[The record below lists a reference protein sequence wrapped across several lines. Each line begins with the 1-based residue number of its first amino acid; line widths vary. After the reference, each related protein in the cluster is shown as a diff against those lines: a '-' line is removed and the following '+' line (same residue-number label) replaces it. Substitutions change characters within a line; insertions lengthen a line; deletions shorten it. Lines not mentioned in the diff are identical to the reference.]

1 MRPADP
7 EELDPNGKVAPLLA
21 FDALSIVYADRTV
34 VRDLSLRIRRGET
47 AALVGESGSGKS
59 QSAFA
64 ALRILPPEARV
75 SGRILFEGQDL
86 LTLSGQKLNALRGKR
101 IALIF
106 QEPMSAL
113 DPLYPVG
120 EQVSAVLRHHLEL
133 SRKAAFERAC
143 DLLHEVGIR
152 EPKQKAHAYP
162 HELSGGQRQRV
173 AIAMAISCEPSLLI
187 ADEPTTALDV
197 ALASRILDLIAELKQ
212 RHGMALLFISHD
224 LGLVSRVAD
233 RVHVMHSG
241 EIVESGAAKAILHEP
256 HHAYTKLLI
265 EAALPPRDAR
275 GQQRP
280 QAGEPSI
287 LIEARDLTVHFP
299 QRGASPFPF
308 FSRLAGLAFPRREKA
323 AQSSAATILD
333 HVSLALRTGE
343 TFGLIGESGSGK
355 STFARALMRLVPAT
369 GTIIFD
375 GRDLLDLDARAMRP
389 LRRDMQMVFQ
399 DPYQALS
406 PRMRIGAIVTEG
418 LRIHEPGLDKKAL
431 DIRAAK
437 ALEEVK
443 LDPLMR
449 HRFPHECSGGQRQRI
464 AIARAM
470 ILRPKLLLLDEP
482 TSALDRSIQ
491 TDILALLKEL
501 QEHFSLT
508 YLFISHDFS
517 AIRAIAHRIGVMQAG
532 RLIETGP
539 AETLFTH
546 PQADY
551 TKSLIAAAF
560 PRTP

>member
-1 MRPADP
+1 MRPAHLED
-7 EELDPNGKVAPLLA
+7 LDPCGTNAPLLA
-21 FDALSIVYADRTV
+21 FDSLSIAYAGQTV
-34 VRDLSLRIRRGET
+34 VRDMSLCVKRGET

-64 ALRILPPEARV
+64 ALRILPPNARV

-86 LTLSGQKLNALRGKR
+86 LTLSRQKLNALRGKR

-120 EQVSAVLRHHLEL
+120 EQIGAVLRHHLGL
-133 SRKAAFERAC
+133 GRKAAFARAC
-143 DLLHEVGIR
+143 DLLDEVGIR
-152 EPKQKAHAYP
+152 APKQKAHAYP

-173 AIAMAISCEPSLLI
+173 AIAMAISCEPALLI

-197 ALASRILDLIAELKQ
+197 TLAARILDLITELKQ

-233 RVHVMHSG
+233 RVHVMHNG
-241 EIVESGAAKAILHEP
+241 EIVESGAAKAILREP
-256 HHAYTKLLI
+256 RHAYTKLLI
-265 EAALPPRDAR
+265 GAATPLR
-275 GQQRP
+275 GAEVQQR
-280 QAGEPSI
+280 QAAAEPAI
-287 LIEARDLTVHFP
+287 LIEASDLTVHFS
-299 QRGASPFPF
+299 QRGGSIFPLPF
-308 FSRLAGLAFPRREKA
+308 RLTSLPFPRREKT
-323 AQSSAATILD
+323 AQSAPNYILD

-343 TFGLIGESGSGK
+343 TFGLVGESGSGK

-369 GTIIFD
+369 GAIVFD
-375 GRDLLDLDARAMRP
+375 GRNLLDLDARAMRP

-418 LRIHEPGLDKKAL
+418 LMIHEAGLDKKAL

-482 TSALDRSIQ
+482 TSALDRSVQ
-491 TDILALLKEL
+491 ADILALLKDL
-501 QEHFSLT
+501 QERFGLT
-508 YLFISHDFS
+508 YLFISHDFG
-517 AIRAIAHRIGVMQAG
+517 AIRAMAHRIGVMQAG

-539 AETLFTH
+539 AEMLLTH
-546 PQADY
+546 PQDEY
-551 TKSLIAAAF
+551 TKALIAAAF
-560 PRTP
+560 PRNP